1 MYNTILKSFFMPEL
15 PECKIMSD
23 YINQNCSN
31 KNFIRI
37 SNVEKGNIS
46 NEFLSSNFTISSDTN
61 GKEIIVS
68 LKFDDKIINVYIFM
82 GMSGNWKWVDTKD
95 WFDTKYCRLKFDS
108 EDGKSLLLYGGYMG
122 PKYKIGEKFSGTK
135 RGPDPLKQFDE
146 FKENILNNL
155 DKKDFDKPISE
166 VLMNQRYFNGIGAY
180 LNAEIIG
187 RLDFDPFKNFNLLSN
202 KELDD
207 LFIMITTCCDESYS
221 HGGGELISWIN
232 PIGIGNINECI
243 KFYGNKKDCIRQ
255 KFGKRNIWIQKKFK
269 KNSS

>member
-1 MYNTILKSFFMPEL
+1 MPEL

-23 YINQNCSN
+23 YINQSCSD
-31 KNFIRI
+31 KTFKKIF
-37 SNVEKGNIS
+37 NVEKGNIP
-46 NEFLSSNFTISSDTN
+46 NEYLDSEFSIYSTSN
-61 GKEIIVS
+61 GKELTLTLT
-68 LKFDDKIINVYIFM
+68 LKDSVLPVYVFM
-82 GMSGNWKWVDTKD
+82 GMSGNWNYVPTEEWNNTKFVRLRLDDTSG
-95 WFDTKYCRLKFDS
+95 Y
-108 EDGKSLLLYGGYMG
+108 SLLLHGGYMG
-122 PKYKIGEKFSGTK
+122 PKYNIGKPFNGVK
-135 RGPDPLKQFDE
+135 RGPDPMKRFED
-146 FKENILNNL
+146 FKENILSNL

-232 PIGIGNINECI
+232 PIGIGNINEWI